1 MRAPLPAATVNPSE
15 VEEPTLVLPTR
26 ASRPSSAERR
36 HPHEAKGTA
45 RPSASRP
52 AAGPPATAHVHVGF
66 SGLRLK
72 VTLILFVSALLVA
85 LSLLIF
91 VLVNRIFGDINPS
104 MRSDLEWKARR
115 GAVELAQS
123 ADLGIA
129 IDDVAMIK
137 ESFGEYRSSPDVL
150 AIVASDQNGSILVS
164 HGSLPKSVGDL
175 FANPAGTLK
184 QGHGWLLSWAE
195 SKIDGNTLG
204 RIALVISTAR
214 LDAGERLRRNMLVAA
229 LLGCLAALVVSL
241 FFVNFYLGPLI
252 TLTHRSL
259 RTAREM
265 EIAKRIQTSILPTR
279 TDVTGLEI
287 AAAMIAADDVGGD
300 YYDVIPVERGA
311 WIGIG
316 DVAGHGLQAG
326 LIMLMVQS
334 IVAALTRSRR
344 EATPR
349 DLVTTLNGV
358 LYDNIRGR
366 LKTDEHVTFSLLRY
380 DANGSVTFAGA
391 HEDIIVCRAATGVCE
406 LVATSG
412 VWLGALRDIGRAT
425 DDSAIKL
432 AHGDVMVL
440 YTDGVTEARSASG
453 ETFGLERLRA
463 EIERHR
469 AAPSTEICSAVMGAV
484 TAWMPVQDDDV
495 TVFVARY
502 SGDGERQGPEEHEY
516 EVEIGG
522 S

>member
-1 MRAPLPAATVNPSE
+1 VTPSE
-15 VEEPTLVLPTR
+15 VEEPTLVLPAK
-26 ASRPSSAERR
+26 ASRPPSVERR
-36 HPHEAKGTA
+36 HPPGPKEAA
-45 RPSASRP
+45 RPSAVH
-52 AAGPPATAHVHVGF
+52 AANGPPATVHVPVAF

-72 VTLILFVSALLVA
+72 VTLILFVCALLLA

-104 MRSDLEWKARR
+104 MRSDLDWKARR

-123 ADLGIA
+123 TDLGIA

-137 ESFGEYRSSPDVL
+137 ESFGEYRTSPDVL
-150 AIVASDQNGSILVS
+150 AIVATDQNGAILVS
-164 HGSLPKSVGDL
+164 HGNLPKSIGDL
-175 FANPAGTLK
+175 FAAPAGTLRA
-184 QGHGWLLSWAE
+184 GHGWLLSWAE

-204 RIALVISTAR
+204 RVALVISTAR

-229 LLGCLAALVVSL
+229 SLGCLAALVVSL

-287 AAAMIAADDVGGD
+287 AAKMIAADDVGGD

-334 IVAALTRSRR
+334 VVAALTRSRR

-349 DLVTTLNGV
+349 DLVTTLNSV

-366 LKTDEHVTFSLLRY
+366 LKSDEHVTFSLLRY
-380 DANGSVTFAGA
+380 DANGCVTFAGA

-406 LVATSG
+406 LVPTSG

-425 DDSAIKL
+425 DDSTIRL
-432 AHGDVMVL
+432 LPGDVMVL
-440 YTDGVTEARSASG
+440 YTDGVTEAKNASG

-463 EIERHR
+463 ELERHR
-469 AAPSTEICSAVMGAV
+469 AAPSADICGAIMGAV
-484 TAWMPVQDDDV
+484 TAWMTSQADDV

-502 SGDGERQGPEEHEY
+502 SGDGSRQDHDEHEY
-516 EVEIGG
+516 KVEIVGA